1 MTRDGGCSRPRVR
14 RRSRICG
21 SARTTGAAGVD
32 GVGVGSV
39 GGASAGVWVGDRG
52 EGGLG
57 GVGAGLH
64 RCLLTLFP
72 QGFLSHCA
80 LPFPSTPTEPP
91 QVFVARR
98 RGGCR
103 GARGVFRDPVG
114 LREVVFGCEI
124 VAGGFVPSYKNLCAI
139 FAPVRNNLRLSGAG
153 RHVVVDTDHAGEER
167 HGAEVEV
174 MSCCSSFNAR
184 SMGGG

>member
-1 MTRDGGCSRPRVR
+1 MPPLVAFADVLG
-14 RRSRICG
+14 ICG
-21 SARTTGAAGVD
+21 GGRATGASGVD
-32 GVGVGSV
+32 DVGVGSV
-39 GGASAGVWVGDRG
+39 GGGRAGVRVGDAG

-103 GARGVFRDPVG
+103 GAKGVFRDPVG

-124 VAGGFVPSYKNLCAI
+124 VAGGFVPSYKI
-139 FAPVRNNLRLSGAG
+139 FVPFLRP
-153 RHVVVDTDHAGEER
+153 
-167 HGAEVEV
+167 
-174 MSCCSSFNAR
+174 
-184 SMGGG
+184 